1 MDFALSEEHRMVQQ
15 MVREFAQKEVA
26 PVIKEYD
33 RKQEM
38 APFVLARLAELGIL
52 GICLPVAYG
61 GQGMDYISLGLACE
75 ELEAVDTTLR
85 VVMSVH
91 MGLNSLAL
99 FQWATEDQK
108 QRFLVPQARG
118 EKIACF
124 GLTESGAGS
133 DVAGMRSTARR
144 EGSDYVLNGEKMWI
158 SLATKADHILWIGR
172 SDPQAPDPH
181 DGLSAFLVELDRPGV
196 TRGDIHGKLGVR
208 AGSTGWISFQD
219 VRVPMD
225 HLIGEPG
232 EGFKI
237 AMSCLDNG
245 RYTVAAGATGL
256 IRACL
261 EASTRYSHE
270 RQTFG
275 RDIARFQLIQQKIAH
290 MVQSY
295 DAARLFYLR
304 AGWMKNQGLRNTR
317 ETSLAKWFA
326 TDASFAAASEAL
338 QIHGAY
344 GYSDEYDVERYL
356 RNAKGAVIYE
366 GTSEI
371 HQLIQAGYA
380 LGYRQDAPLRRE
392 LPAYD
397 IQKWQQENF

>member
-1 MDFALSEEHRMVQQ
+1 MDLSLQAEHRMAQQ

-26 PVIKEYD
+26 PVIKEWD

-38 APFVLARLAELGIL
+38 APFVLRRMGELGIL
-52 GICLPVAYG
+52 GICLPAAYG
-61 GQGMDYISLGLACE
+61 GQGLDYISLGLACE
-75 ELEAVDTTLR
+75 ELEAVDTSLR

-91 MGLNSLAL
+91 VGLNSLGL
-99 FQWATEDQK
+99 FQWATEEQK

-124 GLTESGAGS
+124 GLTEPGAGS
-133 DVAGMRSTARR
+133 DVAGIASTAVLK
-144 EGSDYVLNGEKMWI
+144 GSEYVINGEKMWI
-158 SLATKADHILWIGR
+158 SLATRADHVLWFAR
-172 SDPQAPDPH
+172 TETDEADPH

-196 TRGDIHGKLGVR
+196 SRGDIHGKLGVR
-208 AGSTGWISFQD
+208 AGSTGWIAMQD
-219 VRVPMD
+219 VRVPVENR
-225 HLIGEPG
+225 IGEPG

-261 EASTRYSHE
+261 EASVKYASE
-270 RQTFG
+270 REAFG
-275 RDIARFQLIQQKIAH
+275 RKIGKFQLVQQKIAR

-295 DAARLFYLR
+295 DAARLLYLR
-304 AGWMKNQGLRNTR
+304 VGWMKNRGLRNTR

-326 TDASFAAASEAL
+326 TDASFQAASEAL

-380 LGYRQDAPLRRE
+380 LGYRQDPALRCE

-397 IQKWQQENF
+397 EEKWQLV